1 MRIHATINE
10 RTVRRTFKERKPG
23 TRGLT
28 IIDRDLPQFG
38 FKLAKNGT
46 KTFRVLRP
54 VGAPMTVLGTA
65 DEITAAE
72 AREKALAAIAA
83 AKAERETGPLF
94 ADFADEFMRRQAR
107 RWKPSTRE
115 NNRLMVRNYLLPFFG
130 AMRVAEI
137 ARPDVRR
144 WFDAMS
150 GTPGNANRTLP
161 VLSVMMRQA
170 EFWDLRPQ
178 GSNPCRDMRR
188 YKTVPRER
196 FLSLDELKRLGFV
209 LDRADDRQAAAAI
222 RFLLF
227 TGARSSEITGLRW
240 DWIRGA
246 RAVLPDSKTGP
257 KAVQLPPPARAVL
270 NGLPRQGRFVFP
282 NRKGDGPMTDLGLRW
297 HKLRDL
303 AGLDGVRIHDCRH
316 TWASQGVMNGVGLTT
331 VGRLLGHRQRETTA
345 IYAHLDDGALRDA
358 AAQTAAVIA
367 RAMGYRAEP
376 PPVPD
381 DAEDGD
387 TLAVTPEFSR
397 AKGPAAPDGV
407 RTPPWLRFGDNERS
421 DGTDPE
427 GSAGELPQRRDI
439 DWLGDDPVEVQT
451 DSAAKDSS
459 KRPRSRDPLWY

>member
-1 MRIHATINE
+1 MRIHAAINE

-28 IIDRDLPQFG
+28 VIDRDLPQFG
-38 FKLAKNGT
+38 FKFAKNGT
-46 KTFRVLRP
+46 KTFFVRVLRP
-54 VGAPMTVLGTA
+54 ARAPMTVLGTA

-72 AREKALAAIAA
+72 AREKALAAIAT

-115 NNRLMVRNYLLPFFG
+115 NNRLMIRNYLLPFFST
-130 AMRVAEI
+130 MRVAEI

-170 EFWDLRPQ
+170 ELWDLRPQ
-178 GSNPCRDMRR
+178 GSNPCHDMRR
-188 YKTVPRER
+188 YRTTPRER

-209 LDRADDRQAAAAI
+209 LDHADDRQAAAAI
-222 RFLLF
+222 RLLLF

-270 NGLPRQGRFVFP
+270 SGLPRQGRFVFP

-316 TWASQGVMNGVGLTT
+316 TFASHAVMSGLDLYT
-331 VGRLLGHRQRETTA
+331 VGRLLGHADTA
-345 IYAHLDDGALRDA
+345 STERYAHLADEHIREAAGRISGIVNDA
-358 AAQTAAVIA
+358 MT
-367 RAMGYRAEP
+367 
-376 PPVPD
+376 
-381 DAEDGD
+381 
-387 TLAVTPEFSR
+387 
-397 AKGPAAPDGV
+397 
-407 RTPPWLRFGDNERS
+407 
-421 DGTDPE
+421 
-427 GSAGELPQRRDI
+427 GSGKEAGHDR
-439 DWLGDDPVEVQT
+439 
-451 DSAAKDSS
+451 
-459 KRPRSRDPLWY
+459 